1 VAAAQASGDAV
12 PVDGLDCRLLSAL
25 PAGQP
30 SAAMGSW
37 YCRLFR
43 RRPHVRFQGRIHEQV
58 APSIRRGG
66 GRIER
71 SAITI
76 VHEGY
81 AVIDA
86 AKIQRNRALLELA
99 LADDP
104 HDAFALLN
112 LGLTEQA
119 QGNWVRAT
127 SMLERALAA
136 PARPLDLGLRAIA
149 FAHLAECRCAGRRWR
164 EAASAAGAALELEP
178 TLGLA
183 RYLRGRAL
191 FELGEVDAAAACFAS
206 CLGEGPDAL
215 EMRLH
220 PHLPAIG
227 LAICRLRARRFD
239 DARRVLAPVADGDA
253 SGEAL
258 FHLGNANLGLHR
270 LEDAASAYRGA
281 LARGWRDP
289 DLARRLALCQRL
301 APASA

>member
-1 VAAAQASGDAV
+1 
-12 PVDGLDCRLLSAL
+12 
-25 PAGQP
+25 
-30 SAAMGSW
+30 
-37 YCRLFR
+37 
-43 RRPHVRFQGRIHEQV
+43 VRFEGRIHEQI
-58 APSIRRGG
+58 APSIRRAG

-71 SAITI
+71 SAVTI

-81 AVIDA
+81 AVLDA
-86 AKIQRNRALLELA
+86 GKIQRNRALLELA

-119 QGNWVRAT
+119 QGNWVRAA

-136 PARPLDLGLRAIA
+136 PARPLDLSLRAIA

-220 PHLPAIG
+220 AHLPAIG

-270 LEDAASAYRGA
+270 LEDAAAAYRGA

-289 DLARRLALCQRL
+289 DLTRRLALCQRL
-301 APASA
+301 APAGA